1 MSRVVESFAPSHRSS
16 PRPSR
21 AWMTWSRRGLGAFF
35 CAMGG
40 YNLFVVR
47 PDAEEL
53 YRDIAE
59 ELAWPGVAALMS
71 SLVVPRAAV
80 FAVVLAAAEITVGL
94 LMMTSGRRARVAL
107 WCAVAFMVGLWP
119 IVSYYALANLPL
131 VVLALVLLRRD
142 EGLAENEADLS
153 QKWAGHQSG

>member
-1 MSRVVESFAPSHRSS
+1 
-16 PRPSR
+16 
-21 AWMTWSRRGLGAFF
+21 MTWSRRGLGVFF
-35 CAMGG
+35 CAMAG

-71 SLVVPRAAV
+71 SLVLPRAAV
-80 FAVVLAAAEITVGL
+80 FAVALAAFEITVGL

-107 WCAVAFMVGLWP
+107 WCAVAFMVGLLP
-119 IVSYYALANLPL
+119 IVSYYAFANLPL

-142 EGLAENEADLS
+142 EGLAVNDADLTET
-153 QKWAGHQSG
+153 WAGNQTR